1 MDSAEEDL
9 SSSGEESPV
18 EPRVDEG
25 ALPKDVGQADVS
37 DDSHQAQT
45 EKKSPRQIK
54 DSKLIEKRI
63 SELPDGIRE
72 IMEEKFQ
79 GDFVSIEKID
89 MNKLI

>member
-1 MDSAEEDL
+1 VDSAEEDL
-9 SSSGEESPV
+9 SSSDEESSS
-18 EPRVDEG
+18 EPRIDEG
-25 ALPKDVGQADVS
+25 PKDEGQVDVS
-37 DDSHQAQT
+37 DDPHQT

-63 SELPDGIRE
+63 SELPDGIRG

-89 MNKLI
+89 MKKLI

>member
-1 MDSAEEDL
+1 VDSAEEDL
-9 SSSGEESPV
+9 SSLDEERSS
-18 EPRVDEG
+18 EPRIDEG
-25 ALPKDVGQADVS
+25 VLPKDEGQVDVS
-37 DDSHQAQT
+37 DDPHQT

-63 SELPDGIRE
+63 SELPDGIRG

-89 MNKLI
+89 MKKLI